1 MPEPIIKVAVGTPL
15 NQLFDYLLPADDLQA
30 LPGQRVRVPFGR
42 REHTGIIVALAKQ
55 TEVPAS
61 KLRTAYE
68 ILDVRPLL
76 DKPDRKSVV

>member
-55 TEVPAS
+55 S
-61 KLRTAYE
+61 
-68 ILDVRPLL
+68 
-76 DKPDRKSVV
+76 